1 MFQNRNVFALT
12 IQWDSELKKLILYSC
27 HIIIWLANKM
37 SFSKMLSLLLMK
49 RTICLRCSKSNLV
62 LISKLSNLI
71 RQYYK
76 FKNLARFILKNQLGK
91 ILFLRLW
98 KKKSRWF
105 CKKWKILKILFF
117 NLIWVITIF
126 INL

>member
-27 HIIIWLANKM
+27 LIIIWLANKM

-76 FKNLARFILKNQLGK
+76 FKNLVRFILINQLGK

-105 CKKWKILKILFF
+105 WKKWKILKILFF